1 MTTLQKILVPVD
13 GSAHARRAV
22 DMAAT
27 LAQGQAADIL
37 LLHVIRDLA
46 LPREILEMIASG
58 EVTESRQELLED
70 SAQIILENASEQLQT
85 RGLAPLSAEFRYGSP
100 AATIV
105 NYAREKGVDLIVLGA
120 QGLHPTEYHLGA
132 TARKVID
139 HSPISCLLVR

>member
-1 MTTLQKILVPVD
+1 MTTIQKILVPVD
-13 GSAHARRAV
+13 GSAYARRAV
-22 DMAAT
+22 DMAAE
-27 LAQGQAADIL
+27 LASGQLADIM
-37 LLHVIRDLA
+37 LLHVIRDLS

-70 SAQIILENASEQLQT
+70 SAQIILENASEQLQAKGIT
-85 RGLAPLSAEFRYGSP
+85 PVSAEFLYGSP

-120 QGLHPTEYHLGA
+120 QGLHPNEYNLGA

-139 HSPISCLLVR
+139 RSPISCLLVR